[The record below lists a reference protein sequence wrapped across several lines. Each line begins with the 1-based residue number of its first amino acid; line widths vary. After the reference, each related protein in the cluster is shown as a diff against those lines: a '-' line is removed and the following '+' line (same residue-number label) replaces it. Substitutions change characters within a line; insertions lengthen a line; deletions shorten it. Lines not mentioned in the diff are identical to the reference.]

1 MYIFRHSNKADTLCI
16 HEMPADLIAIT
27 HVYIYCAVY

>member
-1 MYIFRHSNKADTLCI
+1 MYIFRHYNKADILYI
-16 HEMPADLIAIT
+16 HEMHAAFIAIT